1 MARLQHREAKP
12 PQVEPTCPPESPAYD
27 SRFRQ
32 LVPRDAWA
40 NLRPAIQRRFSKR
53 MQDSHVALYAGAII
67 ETKRSFAGRILAH
80 LCRIIGAPLPLYD
93 DVNVPAVVVVS
104 EDGKTGGQRWTRIY
118 HRCQGNPQLINS
130 AKAFAGSTGLEEWI
144 GGGFGMAL
152 TVEADED
159 RLRFRSKHYF
169 FALRRRRFILPHWI
183 TPGQTLVTHRDLGEG
198 RFAFDLE
205 LRHPLLG
212 LLVAQHAIFRDQ

>member
-1 MARLQHREAKP
+1 MAEVQRRQTT
-12 PQVEPTCPPESPAYD
+12 PQQLDLASPAYD

-32 LVPRDAWA
+32 LVPRDAWTA
-40 NLRPAIQRRFSKR
+40 LRPAIQRRFSKR
-53 MQDSHVALYAGAII
+53 LQGNHVALYAGEII
-67 ETKRSFAGRILAH
+67 ETNRNLAGRLLAN

-93 DVNVPAVVVVS
+93 DANVPAVVVVS
-104 EDGKTGGQRWTRIY
+104 EDRTTGGQRWTRIY
-118 HRCQGNPQLINS
+118 HRCHGNPQLINS

-152 TVEADED
+152 AVEADED

-169 FALRRRRFILPHWI
+169 FALRGRRFILPKWI
-183 TPGQTLVTHRDLGEG
+183 TPGETLVTHRDLGEG